1 MQIASKVPQDIK
13 LSLENQQV
21 PTKEKLASSQL
32 SPGQITG
39 ADWLVMN
46 LKHPALLAT
55 PWMLPG

>member
-32 SPGQITG
+32 CPGQVTE
-39 ADWLVMN
+39 AEWLVMF

-55 PWMLPG
+55 PWMLT